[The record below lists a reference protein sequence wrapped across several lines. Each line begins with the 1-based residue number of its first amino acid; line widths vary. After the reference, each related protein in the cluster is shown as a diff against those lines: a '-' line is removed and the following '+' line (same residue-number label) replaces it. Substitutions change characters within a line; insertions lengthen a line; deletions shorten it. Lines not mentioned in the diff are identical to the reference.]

1 MRILILEDNL
11 LWSSRLAKT
20 IVHLGHE
27 PVVAERL
34 PAPEGHFDVAII
46 NLASPTIT
54 QDVNTLKSQHI
65 RLIAHAGHKE
75 KELHALGASLQ
86 IDVLATNS
94 ELTWK
99 LDTLLDKL
107 PRD

>member
-1 MRILILEDNL
+1 VRILILEGNL

-20 IVHLGHE
+20 AIHLGHE
-27 PVVAERL
+27 PIVAERF
-34 PAPEGHFDVAII
+34 PIPDVTFDVAII
-46 NLASPTIT
+46 NLASPTIAA
-54 QDVNTLKSQHI
+54 DVLALKAQNV

-75 KELHALGASLQ
+75 KELHALGASLG

-107 PRD
+107 SRD